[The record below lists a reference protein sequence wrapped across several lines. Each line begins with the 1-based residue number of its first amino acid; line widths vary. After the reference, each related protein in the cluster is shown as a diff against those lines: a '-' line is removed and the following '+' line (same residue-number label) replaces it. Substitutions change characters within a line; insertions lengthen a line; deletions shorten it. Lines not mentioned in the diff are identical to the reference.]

1 MGVALSKLAFLFVQ
15 SGSHMVMSLMTMP
28 TLVEV
33 CDRADSDLLDFLR
46 YSISRFP

>member
-15 SGSHMVMSLMTMP
+15 SGSQMVMTMP

-33 CDRADSDLLDFLR
+33 CDRADSNLLDFLR
-46 YSISRFP
+46 YSINRFP

>member
-1 MGVALSKLAFLFVQ
+1 MGVAPSKLAFLFVQ
-15 SGSHMVMSLMTMP
+15 SGSQMVMTMP

-46 YSISRFP
+46 YSINRLL

>member
-15 SGSHMVMSLMTMP
+15 SGSHMVMTMP

-33 CDRADSDLLDFLR
+33 CDRVDSDLLDFLR